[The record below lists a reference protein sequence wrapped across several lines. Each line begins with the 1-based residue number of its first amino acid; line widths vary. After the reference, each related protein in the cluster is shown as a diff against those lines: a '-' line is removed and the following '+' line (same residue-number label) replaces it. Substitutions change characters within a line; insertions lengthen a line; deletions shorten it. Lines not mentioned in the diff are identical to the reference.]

1 MKASR
6 MKLRVS
12 ILALVLGVLC
22 IQLATAD
29 HLRTSKE
36 APIRADSLSSSDII
50 ERIAA
55 GTLLE
60 LLDETRL
67 FGTGYWKVRLPS
79 GGTGYVYKTH
89 VRLID
94 GDFPG
99 YSSAGA
105 SGNAEASGELE
116 VHVINVGQ
124 ADAILVICPDGD
136 HQLVIDSGDL
146 NMGVRYPGSVTEFKN
161 YLNAYV
167 NPSDPIEV
175 AIASHPH
182 SDHIAGMK
190 WLLQT
195 YTVNT
200 YVDNGKNYDSGT
212 FRSLES
218 TITDNGIH
226 RERLT
231 DPAIPNV
238 DFCTR
243 ADVTATILRPN
254 GFDDSGMDPND
265 YSVIVRVEYGS
276 NSFLFTGDAE
286 HAMED
291 RLIADNNTRPYLD
304 VDWLKVGHHGSHSS
318 TGSEFIKTV
327 SPDIAAISSGG
338 EFLATNK
345 GYKHPRQETIDT
357 LFAYVG
363 DRTGIKTTLEGYN
376 DTTDEWVQSITKKA
390 VYITNNEGDLVFFSD
405 GSAIWK
411 RGDR

>member
-1 MKASR
+1 MKAQ
-6 MKLRVS
+6 VS
-12 ILALVLGVLC
+12 ILTFVLALVCV
-22 IQLATAD
+22 QLVEAD

-50 ERIAA
+50 ERIAP

-60 LLDETRL
+60 LVDETRL
-67 FGTGYWKVRLPS
+67 FGTGYWKIKLPS

-99 YSSAGA
+99 NPETGA
-105 SGNAEASGELE
+105 PGNTEASGELQ

-124 ADAILVICPDGD
+124 ADAILIICPDGD

-167 NPSDPIEV
+167 SSSDQIEV
-175 AIASHPH
+175 AVASHPH

-195 YTVNT
+195 YAIGT
-200 YVDNGKNYDSGT
+200 YVDNGKTYDSGT
-212 FRSLES
+212 FRSLEAA
-218 TITDNGIH
+218 IIDNGIN
-226 RERLT
+226 RKRLT
-231 DPAIPNV
+231 DAAIPDI

-254 GFDDSGMDPND
+254 GFNDPGMDPND

-276 NSFLFTGDAE
+276 SSFLFTGDAE

-291 RLIADNNTRPYLD
+291 RLLADNDTRPYLD

-345 GYKHPRQETIDT
+345 GYKHPRQKTIDT

-363 DRTGIKTTLEGYN
+363 DRTGIQTTLEGYN
-376 DTTDEWVQSITKKA
+376 IATGEWVQSITKKA

-405 GSAIWK
+405 GSEIWK